1 MQTATSIQPSARIA
15 LTGKVTCRGQTSSA
29 AVVDLGSNSITLR
42 LSYDIK
48 ATEGQAVSI
57 DSTELGRLNGLVQW
71 ARGDRIQVGLSL
83 SSNTAAKFASYHKYF
98 R

>member
-57 DSTELGRLNGLVQW
+57 DRIVRLLPE
-71 ARGDRIQVGLSL
+71 RYPRIVVAWSRKTFGE
-83 SSNTAAKFASYHKYF
+83 
-98 R
+98 